1 MQSQQDEKAKVR
13 SVLVDA
19 HVRCLPRVQRKL
31 LFGPDKP
38 AHQATT
44 LTEGIN
50 NAHPKRSCLLQFIKE
65 HFFFKYRSISIA
77 KEFSSDSGFKSWF
90 RFHAYTAS
98 VFANHWKRALY
109 FAVARPKP
117 LSTVVRKVDKGRPL
131 SRAVILSSAM
141 DKVHE
146 IRYMFTTF
154 HCFFTVYPECAMHEI
169 VISIF
174 CRLIISA

>member
-1 MQSQQDEKAKVR
+1 MSKLLQHSLDSTEEEMLTNFLLEETFPSSRELLFMHYLQRGRYVEGIRLNEVLKKDKLSQQDERAKVR
-13 SVLVDA
+13 SALVDA

-44 LTEGIN
+44 LTE
-50 NAHPKRSCLLQFIKE
+50 
-65 HFFFKYRSISIA
+65 
-77 KEFSSDSGFKSWF
+77 
-90 RFHAYTAS
+90 
-98 VFANHWKRALY
+98 
-109 FAVARPKP
+109 VARPKP

-146 IRYMFTTF
+146 IRMQS
-154 HCFFTVYPECAMHEI
+154 EI
-169 VISIF
+169 EAQQSRCVK
-174 CRLIISA
+174 

>member
-50 NAHPKRSCLLQFIKE
+50 NAQPKRSCLLQFIKE
-65 HFFFKYRSISIA
+65 HFFFKYLVVFLLLRSFPQILVLKAGFAFMNTLRLYLQITG
-77 KEFSSDSGFKSWF
+77 KELCILQLLVPSHS
-90 RFHAYTAS
+90 
-98 VFANHWKRALY
+98 
-109 FAVARPKP
+109 P
-117 LSTVVRKVDKGRPL
+117 LLCEK
-131 SRAVILSSAM
+131 
-141 DKVHE
+141 
-146 IRYMFTTF
+146 
-154 HCFFTVYPECAMHEI
+154 
-169 VISIF
+169 
-174 CRLIISA
+174 